1 VSVGIP
7 RDPPAYFSKN
17 GRGTGVIVGKLDF
30 DEIPINSFTVLFY
43 FEAAPKEYG
52 VTFHYKPEFR
62 IIRDL
67 SRGPC
72 E

>member
-1 VSVGIP
+1 VSVRIP
-7 RDPPAYFSKN
+7 RDAPANFPKN

-30 DEIPINSFTVLFY
+30 DEIPINSFTVFLY
-43 FEAAPKEYG
+43 FEAASKEYG
-52 VTFHYKPEFR
+52 IVFHYKPQFR

-67 SRGPC
+67 SRGPS